1 MSKERETW
9 SYDFILEK
17 KVLKFINEND
27 GVITRDE
34 IRQYGNTIDIP
45 ERTLSDILKKFVK
58 DEKSLSNKMGSLHE
72 LKINKS
78 IKPMTEREN
87 FVRIAMAIIKR
98 DYPFRPQRLAIAS
111 KMYSRWVQRKSTKN
125 NSI

>member
-58 DEKSLSNKMGSLHE
+58 DEKVYRIKWGHYMNL
-72 LKINKS
+72 KS
-78 IKPMTEREN
+78 IN
-87 FVRIAMAIIKR
+87 
-98 DYPFRPQRLAIAS
+98 QLN
-111 KMYSRWVQRKSTKN
+111 Q
-125 NSI
+125 